1 MGEIMFFGNTKFF
14 ARARHALA
22 TVALAGTVCLM
33 VSQGALAEEVSAE
46 AKAKAQLTLAQW
58 MKERSD
64 DSGKFYF
71 VDRQANELVAG
82 YSANVHPMIVPYK
95 DGAIFVCSEVVTENG
110 DRITA
115 DFLTVPVG
123 DGYKIVEVIMNSRP
137 SVKKMMGM

>member
-1 MGEIMFFGNTKFF
+1 MFRNLELLTL
-14 ARARHALA
+14 ARRGLS
-22 TVALAGTVCLM
+22 TLGLVAVLFVLSSPSAI
-33 VSQGALAEEVSAE
+33 AEEVSAE
-46 AKAKAQLTLAQW
+46 AKANAQLTLAQW

-123 DGYKIVEVIMNSRP
+123 DGYKIVEVIMNNRP